1 MKLKV
6 IPAGDGDCFLCE
18 LNNDGI
24 PYRILIDGGV
34 ESTFAEQLRP
44 LFDDPAFE
52 IDLVIVTHVDDDHI
66 AGIIALLKD
75 PTASKRIKS
84 IWFNGYKHFPA
95 STPGQTFGVE
105 QGDTLSKLIEGLQI
119 PWNKPFGGGAVAL
132 NPDGSPQL
140 VSLGANTTVTIV
152 SPGTPE
158 LLRLKT
164 RWEKEWKRI
173 ALRDAAK
180 AAEAAAKAAARAARG
195 TRQTF
200 APLDIDELADPALY
214 TKDKS
219 VTNASSIAFLLE
231 ADGKSIF
238 FSADAIPETVCS
250 AWEKGANAPRE
261 VDIFKVSHHGSL
273 KNTNAQLL
281 SLFPSTRYVI
291 STSGE
296 SHDHPDRESVAR
308 IIKHSRTSPKIYF
321 NFYNKHTSIWAD
333 PDVSN
338 RQHTAEHG
346 NGHDFVEINI

>member
-1 MKLKV
+1 MKLKI
-6 IPAGDGDCFLCE
+6 IPAGDGDCFICE
-18 LNNDGI
+18 FNNDSK
-24 PYRILIDGGV
+24 PYRILVDGGV
-34 ESTFAEQLRP
+34 ESTFSEQLRP

-52 IDLVIVTHVDDDHI
+52 IDLAIVTHVDDDHI

-75 PTASKRIKS
+75 PISSKRIKS
-84 IWFNGYKHFPA
+84 IWFNGYKHFPI
-95 STPGQTFGVE
+95 STSAQTFGVE
-105 QGDTLSKLIEGLQI
+105 QGDVLSKLIEDLLI
-119 PWNKPFGGGAVAL
+119 PWNEHFFGGAVAL

-140 VSLGANTTVTIV
+140 VPLGPNTTVTIL
-152 SPGTPE
+152 SPGKPE

-180 AAEAAAKAAARAARG
+180 AAKAVAKAAAIAARN

-200 APLDIDELADPALY
+200 APLNIDELADPALY

-219 VTNASSIAFLLE
+219 VTNTSSIAFLLE
-231 ADGKSIF
+231 ANEKTIF
-238 FSADAIPETVCS
+238 FSADAVPETVCS
-250 AWEKGANAPRE
+250 AWGKGENEPRE

-273 KNTNAQLL
+273 KNTNAELL

-296 SHDHPDRESVAR
+296 LHDHPSRESVAR
-308 IIKHSRTSPKIYF
+308 IIKHSKTPPKIYF
-321 NFYNKHTSIWAD
+321 NFYNKHTSVWAD

-338 RQHTAEHG
+338 RQHTTEHG
-346 NGHDFVEINI
+346 DGNAFVEITV